1 MKKDKLYLDPSQ
13 PVEIR
18 VEDLVSRMTLEEKI
32 AQLGSIWGFE
42 LLEKRS
48 FSLEKAMR
56 RVKKGIGHIAR
67 IAGQGNLSPVEVANT
82 ANAIQKFLV
91 ENTRLGIPAI
101 VHDECC
107 SGFTARQA
115 TCFPQA
121 IGLSSTW
128 DPEIVGE
135 MTSVIKTQMR
145 AVGVHQALSPV
156 LDVTTDP
163 RWGRT
168 EETFGEDPYLISQIG
183 VSYIRGLQG
192 KDLKD
197 GVAATGKHFAGY
209 GNSEGGMNWA
219 PSHIPFRQ
227 LHEVFLL
234 PFEAA
239 IKEAHLASI
248 MNAYH
253 EIDGVPCGSSRE
265 LLTEI
270 LRDQIGFDGVV
281 VSDYYTLGFLFG
293 YHRIAR
299 DKKETARLALQAGLD
314 VELPEA
320 DFYGKS
326 LHEAIEGGEIE
337 ESIVDLAVSRIL
349 RMKFLL
355 GLFEDPYVN
364 IKDIPAV
371 FDARG
376 QKGLARKIAQKS
388 MVLLKNKDNILPL
401 KKDIKSIAVIGPN
414 ADSVRNLLGDYTYPS
429 QLEKAPEFVEAI
441 GDSKDLEM
449 FSEITHML
457 KKGKDVITKAYLPIE
472 SILEAIKTKVSPET
486 IVHYAKGCE
495 VMDDSED
502 GFKEAIALA
511 KKSEVAVVVVG
522 GKSGLTIDCTC
533 GESRDRAWLDL
544 PGMQEELVKAI
555 HKTGV
560 PVIVILINGRPLSV
574 KWISEHIPAILEAW
588 LPGEE
593 GAGVVADVIFGDYSP
608 GGKLPISFPQTVGQ
622 IPVYYYHKPS
632 GGRSMW
638 TGSYVKAST
647 DALFPFGHGL
657 SYTEYEYTNLKISRE
672 EVEITGDVDIGVDI
686 ENVGIYA
693 GDEVVQLYVHDAYS
707 NITRPVKELKGFKR
721 VSLSPGEKKRITFRL
736 FLTQLGFYNR
746 DMRFVVEPGTIEV
759 MIGSSSTDIRL
770 SGSFNIGGETME
782 ISKIKTFFSNVR
794 VRDL

>member
-13 PVEIR
+13 PVGIR
-18 VEDLVSRMTLEEKI
+18 VEDLVSRMTLEEKV
-32 AQLGSIWGFE
+32 AQLGGIWGFE

-48 FSLEKAMR
+48 FSFEKAMNR
-56 RVKKGIGHIAR
+56 IKNGIGHITR
-67 IAGQGNLSPVEVANT
+67 IAGQGNLTPVEVANT

-91 ENTRLGIPAI
+91 ESTRLGIPAI

-107 SGFTARQA
+107 AGFTARQA

-128 DPEIVGE
+128 DPEIAGE
-135 MTSVIKTQMR
+135 MTSAIKTQMR

-163 RWGRT
+163 RWGRV

-183 VSYIRGLQG
+183 VSYVKGLQG

-227 LHEVFLL
+227 LREVFLL

-281 VSDYYTLGFLFG
+281 VSDYWTLGFLFG
-293 YHRIAR
+293 YHRIAK

-326 LHEAIEGGEIE
+326 LHEAIEGGEIG
-337 ESIVDLAVSRIL
+337 ESIVDLALSRIL
-349 RMKFLL
+349 RMKFRL
-355 GLFEDPYVN
+355 GLFEDPYVD

-376 QKGLARKIAQKS
+376 PRNLACKIAQES
-388 MVLLKNKDNILPL
+388 IVLLKNKGNVLPL
-401 KKDIKSIAVIGPN
+401 EKNIKSIAVIGPN
-414 ADSVRNLLGDYTYPS
+414 ADSSRNLFGDYSYPS
-429 QLEKAPEFVEAI
+429 QLEEAPEFVKSTGDSEGIEMLSEVSQMLKEDEEAI
-441 GDSKDLEM
+441 ARAY
-449 FSEITHML
+449 
-457 KKGKDVITKAYLPIE
+457 VPTK
-472 SILEAIKTKVSPET
+472 SIFEAIKDKVSPET
-486 IVHYAKGCE
+486 KVHYAKGCD
-495 VMDDSED
+495 VMGDSED
-502 GFKEAIALA
+502 GFKEAVELA
-511 KKSEVAVVVVG
+511 RKSEVAAVVAG
-522 GKSGLTIDCTC
+522 GKSGLRIDCTC

-544 PGMQEELVKAI
+544 PGKQEKLVKAI
-555 HKTGV
+555 YETGV
-560 PVIVILINGRPLSV
+560 PVIVILINGRPYSI
-574 KWISEHIPAILEAW
+574 KWISEHIGSILEAW

-593 GAGVVADVIFGDYSP
+593 GGSAVADVIFGDYNP

-638 TGSYVKAST
+638 TGSYVEASP

-672 EVEITGDVDIGVDI
+672 EAEITGDVDIGVDI
-686 ENVGIYA
+686 ENVGNYA

-707 NITRPVKELKGFKR
+707 NVTRPVKELKGFKR
-721 VSLSPGEKKRITFRL
+721 VSLKPGEKKRITFRL
-736 FLTQLGFYNR
+736 FITQLGFYNR

-759 MIGSSSTDIRL
+759 MIGSSSEDIRL
-770 SGSFNIGGETME
+770 SGAFDIVGETME
-782 ISKIKTFFSNVR
+782 ISKIKTFFSKVS
-794 VRDL
+794 VSDL